1 MEKLMQRISGEGKLI
16 FHDGLVATVNH
27 WAEEEG
33 PGKWRGQVS
42 HAEGHP
48 DWHPIV
54 SLHTMPF
61 TLVTSDGLKLKV
73 FLESEKG
80 FFHGTSD

>member
-1 MEKLMQRISGEGKLI
+1 MEKLMQRISGKGNLI
-16 FHDGLVATVNH
+16 FDDGLVATVNY

-33 PGKWRGQVS
+33 PGQWRGQVS
-42 HAEGHP
+42 PAEGHP

-61 TLVTSDGLKLKV
+61 TLDTSDGLELKV